1 MKNRTGQILL
11 IAFVLTLAAY
21 LVMFAACFS
30 QFPISASP
38 LLQFLILYFHAIPML
53 LIQLLLFRLSKPWR
67 WKLLPFLPM
76 LVVGLAFLR
85 IAEWHIL
92 GWILVLWWCAAPAAG
107 CVLAWAAYGLCRLYQ
122 KGDIRNA
129 H

>member
-21 LVMFAACFS
+21 LVMFAAFFS

-53 LIQLLLFRLSKPWR
+53 LIQLLLFRLSKPWW

-76 LVVGLAFLR
+76 FVVGLAFLR

-107 CVLAWAAYGLCRLYQ
+107 YVLAWAAYGLCRLYQ

>member
-21 LVMFAACFS
+21 LVMFVDCFS
-30 QFPISASP
+30 RFPIDASP
-38 LLQFLILYFHAIPML
+38 LLQFLILHFHAIPMF
-53 LIQLLLFRLSKPWR
+53 LIQLLLFRLSKPWW

-76 LVVGLAFLR
+76 FVVGLAFLR

-92 GWILVLWWCAAPAAG
+92 GWSLVLWWCAAPIIG
-107 CVLAWAAYGLCRLYQ
+107 CTLAWAAHKFYKR
-122 KGDIRNA
+122 GDTRG
-129 H
+129 

>member
-21 LVMFAACFS
+21 LVMFAAFFS

-38 LLQFLILYFHAIPML
+38 LLQFLILYFHVIPML
-53 LIQLLLFRLSKPWR
+53 LIQLLLFRLSKPWW

>member
-21 LVMFAACFS
+21 LVMFAAFFS

-107 CVLAWAAYGLCRLYQ
+107 CVLAWAAYVLCRLYQ